1 MYISNAFPY
10 HMAIITLRWQCVNR
24 FILQKFSEQFCY
36 CVCETSKNTLMTFWL
51 RCLCWKC
58 KHGRPSFQFTVFFE
72 SKKML
77 SFAALGLS
85 LDPVNNIWKSGK
97 SGQKIKM
104 YFFIF
109 LMFWKL
115 YLCHACFVFAACL
128 VPTNLNWQVGET
140 FWPKMQKISPGLS
153 NCVSLGAFPS
163 EP

>member
-1 MYISNAFPY
+1 
-10 HMAIITLRWQCVNR
+10 
-24 FILQKFSEQFCY
+24 
-36 CVCETSKNTLMTFWL
+36 
-51 RCLCWKC
+51 
-58 KHGRPSFQFTVFFE
+58 
-72 SKKML
+72 ML

-104 YFFIF
+104 YFFCF
-109 LMFWKL
+109 CKF

-153 NCVSLGAFPS
+153 YCVKLGAFPS